1 MESQSTKLNQIKP
14 NHNNNH
20 FNYRV
25 NKSGHYVERR
35 TKTTYVI
42 SISAIFTRQA
52 DGFDCGRSNG
62 TDSLILSLTN
72 ISVTQSRSLH
82 TSRTNCTTLSRFLDG
97 GDKFSLIN

>member
-1 MESQSTKLNQIKP
+1 MESQSTKPNQIKP

-62 TDSLILSLTN
+62 YYRLQTSALPNQDHCTHLEQTVLLCPGSLTEA
-72 ISVTQSRSLH
+72 
-82 TSRTNCTTLSRFLDG
+82 
-97 GDKFSLIN
+97 INFP